1 MTLPIRLRLTA
12 WYFAAVLV
20 MLSLFGAGMFV
31 AMRWSIERTTDQ
43 DLRLRVAGVVT
54 FMRNTMHRSTPDHFK
69 HELRERIALQSGDDL
84 LQISDPDGGWVFR
97 SEAMQELGISSARVS
112 RTAAPVVLT
121 AAIRGLPIRII
132 ALSVVIDQVP
142 YTIQMGASMQNACAV
157 NREFGWFL
165 LASIPVMVVLA
176 SLGGYSM
183 SRRALAPVVKITE
196 DARLIGAHNISQRLA
211 VPAARDELQRLSLTL
226 NDMMDRLESA
236 FRRITEFTADASHE
250 LRTPTGVIRAT
261 AEFALMSSRNEETY
275 RAALRDNLEEA
286 ERMTLLIEDLLTLA
300 RADSGDRPRRH
311 SLVNLGESLAQAF
324 NRGRLLAEA
333 KQIQIGIDVPAQPL
347 FIHGDSNALSRL
359 FLIFIDNAVKYTAEG
374 GRIMAAIR
382 ADFDGGAIAEIQ
394 DTGIGIAADDIPH
407 IFQRFYRAD
416 KARSRNVVGAGLGLS
431 MAEWIAESHDAA
443 IEVDSVPRRGSTF
456 RVRFRTAVLPPVS
469 QSDSGPETRDNN
481 ASGTNQVRLVSPGIT

>member
-12 WYFAAVLV
+12 WYFAAVLL
-20 MLSLFGAGMFV
+20 MLSVFGAGMFV

-43 DLRLRVAGVVT
+43 DLRLRLAGVVT
-54 FMRNTMHRSTPDHFK
+54 FMRSTMLRSTTDHFN
-69 HELRERIALQSGDDL
+69 HELQERLALRPGDDL
-84 LQISDPDGGWVFR
+84 LQIGKPDGSWVFR
-97 SEAMQELGISSARVS
+97 SETMRQLGISSATGYS
-112 RTAAPVVLT
+112 SATPVVLT
-121 AAIRGLPIRII
+121 TTVRGLPIRII
-132 ALSVVIDQVP
+132 AFSLVIDRVP
-142 YTIQMGASMQNACAV
+142 YTIQMGASMQHAYAV
-157 NREFGWFL
+157 NRQFGWFL

-211 VPAARDELQRLSLTL
+211 VPVPRDELQRLSLTL

-236 FRRITEFTADASHE
+236 FRRIAEFTADASHE

-300 RADSGDRPRRH
+300 RADSGDRPRRR
-311 SLVNLGESLAQAF
+311 SLVNLGESLTQAF

-333 KQIQIGIDVPAQPL
+333 RQIQIAIDVPAQPL
-347 FIHGDSNALSRL
+347 FIHGDSNAVCRL
-359 FLIFIDNAVKYTAEG
+359 FLIFIDNAVKYTPEG
-374 GRIMAAIR
+374 GWIAATLR
-382 ADFDGGAIAEIQ
+382 ANRDEAVAEIQ

-416 KARSRNVVGAGLGLS
+416 KVRSRNVAGAGLGLS
-431 MAEWIAESHDAA
+431 MAAWIAESHDAA
-443 IEVDSVPRRGSTF
+443 IEVESAPGRGSTF
-456 RVRFRTAVLPPVS
+456 RVRFRAVAFPPVS
-469 QSDSGPETRDNN
+469 EADSCPETQEHNPAAR
-481 ASGTNQVRLVSPGIT
+481 A

>member
-12 WYFAAVLV
+12 WYFAVLLL
-20 MLSLFGAGMFV
+20 MLSVFGVGMFV

-43 DLRLRVAGVVT
+43 DLRLRATGVVT
-54 FMRNTMHRSTPDHFK
+54 FMRGTMPRSTPDHFK
-69 HELRERIALQSGDDL
+69 HELQERLALRPGDDL
-84 LQISDPDGGWVFR
+84 LQISNPDGGWVFQ
-97 SEAMQELGISSARVS
+97 SETMRQLGVSSATGY

-121 AAIRGLPIRII
+121 ATVRGLPIRII
-132 ALSVVIDQVP
+132 ALSLVVDRVP
-142 YTIQMGASMQNACAV
+142 YTIQMGASMQHAYAV

-165 LASIPVMVVLA
+165 LASIPVMVLLA

-250 LRTPTGVIRAT
+250 LRTPIGVIRAT
-261 AEFALMSSRNEETY
+261 AEFVLMSSRDEETY

-286 ERMTLLIEDLLTLA
+286 ERMTLLIEDLLALA
-300 RADSGDRPRRH
+300 RADSGDWPRRH

-324 NRGRLLAEA
+324 NRTRLLAEA
-333 KQIQIGIDVPAQPL
+333 RQIQIGINVPEQPL
-347 FIHGDSNALSRL
+347 FIHGDSNALCRL
-359 FLIFIDNAVKYTAEG
+359 FLIFIDNAVKYTPEN
-374 GRIMAAIR
+374 GRITATLR
-382 ADFDGGAIAEIQ
+382 ADRDGAVAEIQ
-394 DTGIGIAADDIPH
+394 DTGIGIAADDIPQ

-416 KARSRNVVGAGLGLS
+416 KARSRNVAGAGLGLS
-431 MAEWIAESHDAA
+431 MAEWIAKSHEAVIGVESA
-443 IEVDSVPRRGSTF
+443 PGQGST
-456 RVRFRTAVLPPVS
+456 
-469 QSDSGPETRDNN
+469 
-481 ASGTNQVRLVSPGIT
+481 

>member
-12 WYFAAVLV
+12 SYFAAVLL

-31 AMRWSIERTTDQ
+31 AMRWSIQKTTDE
-43 DLRLRVAGVVT
+43 DLRLRVANVET
-54 FMRNTMHRSTPDHFK
+54 FMRNTLHKSTPDHFR
-69 HELRERIALQSGDDL
+69 HELQERIALQSGDDL
-84 LQISDPDGGWVFR
+84 LQISDRDGSWIFR
-97 SEAMQELGISSARVS
+97 SGAMRQLGISSAMGYGSTV
-112 RTAAPVVLT
+112 PVVLT
-121 AAIRGLPIRII
+121 ATIRGRPIRII
-132 ALSVVIDQVP
+132 ALSVAIDQVP
-142 YTIQMGASMQNACAV
+142 YKIQMGASMQNAYAV
-157 NREFGWFL
+157 NKDFGWFL

-176 SLGGYSM
+176 SVGGYLM

-211 VPAARDELQRLSLTL
+211 VPAARDELQRLTLTL

-236 FRRITEFTADASHE
+236 FRRITDFTADASHE

-261 AEFALMSSRNEETY
+261 AEFALMRSRNEETY
-275 RAALRDNLEEA
+275 RAALRDNLDEA

-311 SLVNLGESLAQAF
+311 SLVNVGDSLAQAF

-333 KQIQIGIDVPAQPL
+333 RQIKIGIGVPEQPL

-359 FLIFIDNAVKYTAEG
+359 FLIFIDNAVKYTPER
-374 GRIMAAIR
+374 GRITVTLR
-382 ADFDGGAIAEIQ
+382 ADAQGAVAEIQ

-416 KARSRNVVGAGLGLS
+416 KARSRNIAGAGLGLS
-431 MAEWIAESHDAA
+431 MAEWIAKSHDAA
-443 IEVDSVPRRGSTF
+443 IEVDSAPGQGSTF
-456 RVRFRTAVLPPVS
+456 RVRFRAVASPPVS
-469 QSDSGPETRDNN
+469 QTDSCQEARQNEPSEAHRD
-481 ASGTNQVRLVSPGIT
+481 RFVSPGTA